1 MRNVSQR
8 PKLSFEAID
17 VRGLGARQRL
27 KRDDF
32 VHPAIVRFV
41 HHAHAARAQ
50 TAAQGKAFGA
60 EEFCGGL
67 SHRRNTI
74 AEIDGSTP
82 EALVDRYVIVPY
94 MICAINN
101 QDEENLWT
109 GACC

>member
-1 MRNVSQR
+1 MRNVGQG

-17 VRGLGARQRL
+17 VRGLSAGERFE
-27 KRDDF
+27 RDDF
-32 VHPAIVRFV
+32 VHAAIVRFV

-60 EEFCGGL
+60 EKFCGGL
-67 SHRRNTI
+67 SHRRNAFGETD
-74 AEIDGSTP
+74 ESTS
-82 EALVDRYVIVPY
+82 EVLVDRWVIVPY

-101 QDEENLWT
+101 RDEENLWT